1 MRGLQ
6 RRATK
11 LIKCINDLQDGKK
24 IAELKKALVGNGS
37 AKAFKLCGVS
47 SEVTSDGLPVI
58 QIQLQQ
64 NQSPTAGTVAE
75 TPYFWGE
82 AEHLAFV

>member
-11 LIKCINDLQDGKK
+11 SIKCINDLQDSKK
-24 IAELKKALVGNGS
+24 IAELKKALLGNG
-37 AKAFKLCGVS
+37 AAAFKLCGVS
-47 SEVTSDGLPVI
+47 SGVTSDGWPVI
-58 QIQLQQ
+58 SIRLQQ
-64 NQSPTAGTVAE
+64 NQSMTAGTVAE